1 MDVQRLRQKVADS
14 ALTCEEIAAA
24 IGVDPSTYYR
34 KINAAGE
41 NFTVAQ
47 AKKLA
52 TVLRLTHAEASEI
65 FLG

>member
-1 MDVQRLRQKVADS
+1 MDVKRLKQKISEAN
-14 ALTCEEIAAA
+14 LTGESVAAA

-34 KINAAGE
+34 KLSAEGE

-52 TVLRLTHAEASEI
+52 DLLNLPGSEAADI
-65 FLG
+65 FLV